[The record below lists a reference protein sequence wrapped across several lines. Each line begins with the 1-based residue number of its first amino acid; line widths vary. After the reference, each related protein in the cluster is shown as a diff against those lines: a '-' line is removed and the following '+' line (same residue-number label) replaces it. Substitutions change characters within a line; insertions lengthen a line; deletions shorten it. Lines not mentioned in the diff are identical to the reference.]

1 MTGCISD
8 ARAVF
13 DGMDDRDVVAWTAM
27 VCGYAKVGMMVDA
40 QWLFDKMG
48 ERNSFTWTAMVA
60 GYANCEDMKTAKKLY
75 DVMNDK
81 NEVTW
86 VAMIAGYGKLGN
98 VREAR
103 RVFDGIPVPQG
114 ASACAA
120 MLACYAQHGYAKE
133 AIDMYEKMREAKIKI
148 TEVAMVGAISACEQ
162 LRDIRM
168 SNTQEV
174 I

>member
-1 MTGCISD
+1 
-8 ARAVF
+8 
-13 DGMDDRDVVAWTAM
+13 
-27 VCGYAKVGMMVDA
+27 
-40 QWLFDKMG
+40 
-48 ERNSFTWTAMVA
+48 
-60 GYANCEDMKTAKKLY
+60 MKTAKKLY

-148 TEVAMVGAISACEQ
+148 TEVAMVGAISACAQ
-162 LRDIRM
+162 LRDIRI
-168 SNTQEV
+168 SNTLTDHLEEGCCGKSFCY
-174 I
+174 